1 MGLERSLNPTEA
13 RAESAAEGGMSRRTF
28 LKASAAAGGGLLL
41 SFSLPALRRHAEAA
55 GLPTANTFAPNGF
68 IRIDRE
74 GRVTLIAHKAEMGQG
89 VYTSMPMLIAEEL
102 EVGLDQVHLE
112 PAPPD
117 DMLYG
122 DPLLLNHQVTGNSSS
137 VRGAWEPLR
146 RAGATARAML
156 VSAAARSWKVDA
168 SSCRAERG
176 TVIHVPTGRRVTYGA
191 LADAAASVPV
201 PEKVALKDPKDF
213 TLIGTPAKRLDTPD
227 KVNGKAQFGID
238 VKVPGMKI
246 ATVAACPVFGGKLAG
261 VDDSKVKAVKGVHQ
275 VVRLD
280 NAVAVVGDHMWA
292 AQQGLGALDIR
303 WDEGPNA
310 RLTTADIVR
319 QLEAASQKPGV
330 VVRKEG
336 DLARAMAGAA
346 RKVEAVYQ
354 TPFLAHAP
362 MEPMNCTVHVRQD
375 GCDVWVGTQVQT
387 AAQAAAAKV
396 TGLPLEKVR
405 VHNYLLGG
413 GFGRRL
419 EVDFIAQAVEI
430 AKQVEGPVKVVW
442 TREEDTQH
450 SVYKPYFYDRLAAG
464 LDEQGLPIAWSHRLT
479 GSSIMAR
486 MLPPAFKNG
495 IDPDAVEGAA
505 EPPYA
510 FPNMLVEYVRQEPP
524 GIPTG
529 WWRGVGPTHNVFV
542 VESFIDELAAAAK
555 MDPVKY
561 RRALLGKSPRARAVL
576 ELAAVK
582 AGWGQPLPPGS
593 GRGVSVLHAFGETYI
608 AQVAEVSVSK
618 GGDVRAHRVVVA
630 VDCGMIVNP
639 DTVTAQMEGGV
650 IFGLSAALFSEITLK
665 DGRVEQ
671 SNFHNYRVLRINE
684 APVIEVHLV
693 KSAEA
698 PGGIGEPGTSA
709 LAPAVTNAIFAATGK
724 RVRKLPIDKA
734 ELHSI

>member
-1 MGLERSLNPTEA
+1 MDFERSLNPTEA
-13 RAESAAEGGMSRRTF
+13 RAESAVEGGMSRRTF

-55 GLPTANTFAPNGF
+55 GPSTANTFAPNGF
-68 IRIDRE
+68 IRIGRD
-74 GRVTLIAHKAEMGQG
+74 GRVTLLMHKAEMGQG

-102 EVGLDQVHLE
+102 EVELGQVHLE
-112 PAPPD
+112 AAPPD
-117 DMLYG
+117 DTLYA
-122 DPLLLNHQVTGNSSS
+122 DPLIGQQMTGNSTS

-156 VSAAARSWKVDA
+156 VAAAAQSWKVDA
-168 SSCRAERG
+168 RSCRAERG
-176 TVIHVPTGRRVTYGA
+176 TVIHVPTGRRLKYGA
-191 LADAAASVPV
+191 LADTAARLPV
-201 PEKVALKDPKDF
+201 PDKVALKDPKDF
-213 TLIGTPAKRLDTPD
+213 KLIGTPAKRLDTPD

-261 VDDSKVKAVKGVHQ
+261 VDDSKAKAVKGVRQ

-280 NAVAVVGDHMWA
+280 NAVAVVADHMWA

-319 QLEAASQKPGV
+319 QLEAASQKPGAV
-330 VVRKEG
+330 ARKEG
-336 DLARAMAGAA
+336 DVARAMAGAA
-346 RKVEAVYQ
+346 RTVEAVYQ
-354 TPFLAHAP
+354 TPFLAHAT
-362 MEPMNCTVHVRQD
+362 MEPMNCTVHVRKD

-387 AAQAAAAKV
+387 RAQAAAAKV
-396 TGLPLEKVR
+396 TGLPLEKVQ
-405 VHNYLLGG
+405 VHNFLLGG

-419 EVDFIAQAVEI
+419 EVDFIAQAVRI
-430 AKQVEGPVKVVW
+430 ARQVEGPVKVVW

-450 SVYKPYFYDRLAAG
+450 GVYKPYFYDRLAAG
-464 LDEQGLPIAWSHRLT
+464 LDAQGMPIAWRHRLT
-479 GSSIMAR
+479 GSSVMAR
-486 MLPPAFKNG
+486 MAPPLFKNG
-495 IDPDAVEGAA
+495 LDPDTIEGAA
-505 EPPYA
+505 EPPYT

-576 ELAAVK
+576 DLAAVK
-582 AGWGQPLPPGS
+582 AGWGQPLPS
-593 GRGVSVLHAFGETYI
+593 GRGRGISLLHGFGETYI

-618 GGDVRAHRVVVA
+618 AGDVRVHRVVAA

-639 DTVTAQMEGGV
+639 DTVKAQMEGGI

-665 DGRVEQ
+665 GGRVEQ

-698 PGGIGEPGTSA
+698 PGGLGEPPTSGA
-709 LAPAVTNAIFAATGK
+709 APAVTNAIFAATGK

-734 ELHSI
+734 ALHSI